1 MSKKITI
8 EEVQKTAELARI
20 KLTKKE
26 EIKFTEDLDNIL
38 DFFADIKEAKSEN
51 VEKFDHYRLNRNQL
65 RSDKVLEKQVGSV
78 NRIKEN
84 FPDKENDYLKVRS
97 VLNKSNS

>member
-8 EEVQKTAELARI
+8 EEVRKTAELARI

-26 EIKFTEDLDNIL
+26 EKTFTQDLDNIL
-38 DFFADIKEAKSEN
+38 DFFGSIQEVQSEK
-51 VEKFDHYRLNRNQL
+51 VEKFDHYQLNNNQL
-65 RSDKVLEKQVGSV
+65 RVDEVLEKPEGLVAG
-78 NRIKEN
+78 IKGN
-84 FPDKENDYLKVRS
+84 FPDQENDYLKVRN